1 MKQFTTIILI
11 LLGVINLQAQTNTKN
26 VDALIQQTFEA
37 MGGMDN
43 WNHTH
48 FIQWDFGKRTLYW
61 DKWTGNVRV
70 ENPDKNITLIVNINT
85 GEGKAL
91 QEGKLITDAK
101 TLNKV
106 LEQGK
111 KWWINDSY
119 WLTMPWKL
127 KDTGV
132 KLQYLKSEALANG
145 NKADVLE
152 MTFNGVG
159 VTPQNKYHIYIDQK
173 DHLVKQWAF
182 FGKYTDDKPRFVKA
196 WDNYQKVNDIL
207 LSFNRTGKAGGPKNV
222 IVKDIIPSEIFS
234 KL

>member
-1 MKQFTTIILI
+1 MKNIKTIILI
-11 LLGVINLQAQTNTKN
+11 LLGVINLQAQDDHKKI
-26 VDALIQQTFEA
+26 DPIIQQSFEA
-37 MGGMDN
+37 MGGIEN
-43 WNHTH
+43 WNNTH

-70 ENPDKNITLIVNINT
+70 ENPNENMVVIVNINT
-85 GEGKAL
+85 GEGKAIKDG
-91 QEGKLITDAK
+91 ELITDTN
-101 TLNKV
+101 TLNQV

-127 KDTGV
+127 KDDGV
-132 KLQYLKSEALANG
+132 KIKYLQTEKLPNG
-145 NKADVLE
+145 NLADVLE

-159 VTPQNKYHIYIDQK
+159 VTPENKYHIYIDQK

-182 FGKYTDDKPRFVKA
+182 FGNYADEKPRFIKA
-196 WDNYQKVNDIL
+196 WDNYQKVGKVL
-207 LSFNRTGKAGGPKNV
+207 LSFNRSENAGGPKNV
-222 IVKDIIPSEIFS
+222 VVTDQITSDIFT